1 MLTPEHVFSE
11 VLINQETVIFIK
23 YSNLVFLSTTITSNN
38 IIKVLIITGKK
49 LKICALKSFKKKE
62 EMQGKHYS
70 SVNKPLRRNY

>member
-23 YSNLVFLSTTITSNN
+23 YSNLVFISTTITSNN

-49 LKICALKSFKKKE
+49 LKICALQSLKKK
-62 EMQGKHYS
+62 
-70 SVNKPLRRNY
+70 RRNARQTLLIG